1 MALLAMPQSANIGVT
16 GDLRHAKLL
25 DCGLARSMEGR
36 ANADAGTTAALG
48 LRSIATGAIAGT
60 PRYMADEALRKYG
73 AQSEVFSFGL
83 VLLELTSGC
92 LITDDTRDEADA
104 ATDCGDNAEGL
115 SKWLDATVGPWPA
128 EVSGPLLQLINEC
141 LRSKAQKRPKSMFT
155 VLTRLRELRTA
166 AATSVAE
173 TASQRECIVCFGDYA
188 EEEGVCCGEAQH
200 FTCQDCLQVRANQFC
215 T

>member
-1 MALLAMPQSANIGVT
+1 
-16 GDLRHAKLL
+16 
-25 DCGLARSMEGR
+25 
-36 ANADAGTTAALG
+36 
-48 LRSIATGAIAGT
+48 
-60 PRYMADEALRKYG
+60 MADEALRKYG

-92 LITDDTRDEADA
+92 LITDDTRDEVDA
-104 ATDCGDNAEGL
+104 ATNGGDNAEGL
-115 SKWLDATVGPWPA
+115 SKWLDATVGPWPE

-141 LRSKAQKRPKSMFT
+141 LQSKAQKRPKSMFT
-155 VLTRLRELRTA
+155 VLTRLRELRNA

-200 FTCQDCLQVRANQFC
+200 FTCRDCLQVRANRFC
-215 T
+215 PSSYDVICRSLCI